1 MTDFSY
7 IAVDK
12 SGKIKRGAIS
22 SLNPA
27 NVRKDL
33 TAKNLELISC
43 EEIEKNVSWHNL
55 EVSSFLKLIFY
66 NKITPLEKISF
77 TRHLAV
83 MLKAGVPIIEA
94 VDSLGGETGSPKFK
108 KIIKK
113 LISGL
118 EKGRT
123 ISSVLEKEEFL
134 TSVNLAVLKSGE
146 ASGNVAESLILINND
161 LKRDYRI
168 KKKVKGA
175 MAYPAIITLVLI
187 GVSGFIILFVLPKV
201 GEVFKQMSLTIPLPT
216 KILLAFGS
224 FVNKYFL
231 ELIVV
236 SVMAAVLG
244 FFINKASGGLGL
256 KFLSQL
262 VFFIP
267 VVKKIA
273 NQINMARFIRS
284 LSSLFASGVPIFES
298 LMISSKTF
306 GKRRYQKIVEEIA
319 EKVKKGVSLASAFTD
334 SEKIF
339 GAMLIKMCSVGEK
352 SGKLADILGELALF
366 YEEEVES
373 NLESFSTIIEPILML
388 LVGLG
393 VGGMVLSIIGPIY
406 QMMGQ
411 LGQ

>member
-7 IAVDK
+7 IAADK
-12 SGKIKRGAIS
+12 SGKIKRGIIS

-27 NVRKDL
+27 SIRKDL
-33 TAKNLELISC
+33 AVKDLELISC

-55 EVSSFLKLIFY
+55 EVSSLLKLIFY

-94 VDSLGGETGSPKFK
+94 VESLGGETVSPKFK
-108 KIIKK
+108 KIIEK
-113 LISGL
+113 LISEL
-118 EKGRT
+118 EKGKT
-123 ISSVLEKEEFL
+123 ISSVLEKEKFL

-146 ASGNVAESLILINND
+146 ASGNVSESLILINND
-161 LKRDYRI
+161 LKRYYWI
-168 KKKVKGA
+168 QKKVKGA
-175 MAYPAIITLVLI
+175 MAYPAIITLALI

-224 FVNKYFL
+224 FVNQYFM
-231 ELIVV
+231 ELIIA
-236 SVMAAVLG
+236 SIIAAILG
-244 FFINKASGGLGL
+244 FFINKATDGLAL
-256 KFLSQL
+256 KFISQM

-267 VVKKIA
+267 IVKKIA
-273 NQINMARFIRS
+273 NQISMARFVRS
-284 LSSLFASGVPIFES
+284 LSSLLASGVHIFES

-306 GKRRYQKIVEEIA
+306 GKRHYQKIVEEIA
-319 EKVKKGVSLASAFTD
+319 EKVKKGVSLASAFKD
-334 SEKIF
+334 NEKIF
-339 GAMLIKMCSVGEK
+339 GGMLIKMCSVGEK
-352 SGKLADILGELALF
+352 SGKLSDILKELASF
-366 YEEEVES
+366 YEEEVEAD
-373 NLESFSTIIEPILML
+373 LENFSTIIEPILML

-393 VGGMVLSIIGPIY
+393 VGGMVLAIIGPIY